1 MVKVSFGSAAP
12 VRLLELQTYDLHL
25 MPTSA
30 ARRWATALENE
41 LLQTAVELWRLHFA
55 TGHWRGD
62 LLAARM

>member
-41 LLQTAVELWRLHFA
+41 LLQTAVEL
-55 TGHWRGD
+55 
-62 LLAARM
+62 